1 MVAGDG
7 SVEGEVGSGRV
18 SSIWREAHRAVLT
31 ADGGNDGGGGFNSS
45 ENRWAPVARGGQAAI
60 GGQEG
65 GRGVLARLGFT
76 QRGEWRSVALGRLD
90 AEAKRRKGGGGGPA
104 QRTSKWRRKG
114 GWCGKWHDGGR
125 GLAPTTAPPDVL

>member
-7 SVEGEVGSGRV
+7 SVEGEVGGGRV

-45 ENRWAPVARGGQAAI
+45 ENRWAPVVRGGQAAI
-60 GGQEG
+60 RGQEG

-76 QRGEWRSVALGRLD
+76 QRGE
-90 AEAKRRKGGGGGPA
+90 
-104 QRTSKWRRKG
+104 
-114 GWCGKWHDGGR
+114 
-125 GLAPTTAPPDVL
+125 